1 MPGFMRPRAV
11 APASADYPM
20 KILFFI
26 RSLDVGGSQR
36 QLAMLAAGLA
46 RRSHAVTVALLYL
59 GHPAEAT
66 LERAGV
72 RVVRLNKRGRWDVT
86 GPVVRLWRLF
96 LAERAD
102 AIYSFL
108 PTQTTLAA
116 LLLPPWSPTRLVFG
130 VRSAAMELD
139 KYDALSALSYRLET
153 LLSRRADLVI
163 TNAHAARADAIARGL
178 PADRIAVIANGID
191 TETMRPDP
199 AAGRALR
206 ATWRIAEDEFV
217 IGMVARLDPMKDHA
231 NFIAAAAAFLQRQP
245 DARFVCIGDGP
256 PAYRQQLEALAQ
268 SRGLGGRILWVAEAS
283 ELRAVYNAFDIATLA
298 SAFGEG
304 FPNAVGEAMACGV
317 PVVATDVG
325 DVGAVVGDCGEVVP
339 PRQPDRLSE
348 AWMRMRSRLE
358 WDASLRADV
367 RTRIVRHYDVNTMV
381 EKSERV
387 LSALCAG
394 RSVEEFCQ

>member
-1 MPGFMRPRAV
+1 MPGFMRPCAV
-11 APASADYPM
+11 ALASADFPM
-20 KILFFI
+20 RILFFI

-46 RRSHAVTVALLYL
+46 RRGHGVTVALLYS
-59 GHPAEAT
+59 GHTEAT

-72 RVVRLNKRGRWDVT
+72 RIVRLNKRSRWDVA

-116 LLLPPWSPTRLVFG
+116 LLLPPLSRTRLVFG

-163 TNAHAARADAIARGL
+163 TNARAARADAIARGL

-199 AAGRALR
+199 LAGRALR

-231 NFIAAAAAFLQRQP
+231 NFITAAAAFLQRQP
-245 DARFVCIGDGP
+245 DARFICIGDGL
-256 PAYRQQLEALAQ
+256 PAYRRQLETLAQ
-268 SRGLGGRILWVAEAS
+268 SRGLGRRILWVGEMS

-348 AWMRMRSRLE
+348 AWTRMRSRLAR
-358 WDASLRADV
+358 DAGLRADV
-367 RTRIVRHYDVNTMV
+367 RTRIVRDYDVNTMV
-381 EKSERV
+381 ERSERV

>member
-1 MPGFMRPRAV
+1 
-11 APASADYPM
+11 
-20 KILFFI
+20 
-26 RSLDVGGSQR
+26 
-36 QLAMLAAGLA
+36 
-46 RRSHAVTVALLYL
+46 
-59 GHPAEAT
+59 
-66 LERAGV
+66 
-72 RVVRLNKRGRWDVT
+72 
-86 GPVVRLWRLF
+86 
-96 LAERAD
+96 
-102 AIYSFL
+102 
-108 PTQTTLAA
+108 
-116 LLLPPWSPTRLVFG
+116 
-130 VRSAAMELD
+130 
-139 KYDALSALSYRLET
+139 
-153 LLSRRADLVI
+153 
-163 TNAHAARADAIARGL
+163 
-178 PADRIAVIANGID
+178 
-191 TETMRPDP
+191 
-199 AAGRALR
+199 
-206 ATWRIAEDEFV
+206 
-217 IGMVARLDPMKDHA
+217 MVARLDPMKDHA

>member
-1 MPGFMRPRAV
+1 MRV
-11 APASADYPM
+11 
-20 KILFFI
+20 LLFI
-26 RSLDVGGSQR
+26 RSFDVGGSQR

-46 RRSHAVTVALLYL
+46 RRGHGVTVALLYS
-59 GHPAEAT
+59 GYPTEAT

-72 RVVRLNKRGRWDVT
+72 RIVRLNKRSRWDVA

-116 LLLPPWSPTRLVFG
+116 LLLPPWSRTRLVFG

-163 TNAHAARADAIARGL
+163 TNARAARADAIARGL

-199 AAGRALR
+199 AARRALR

-256 PAYRQQLEALAQ
+256 PAHRRQLEALGQ

-325 DVGAVVGDCGEVVP
+325 DVAAVVGDCGEVVP
-339 PRQPDRLSE
+339 PRQPDLLSD
-348 AWMRMRSRLE
+348 AWTRMRSRLE
-358 WDASLRADV
+358 RDTGLRADV
-367 RTRIVRHYDVNTMV
+367 RTRIVRDYDVNTMV
-381 EKSERV
+381 ERSERI

-394 RSVEEFCQ
+394 RSVEEFC

>member
-1 MPGFMRPRAV
+1 MPGFMRPCAV
-11 APASADYPM
+11 ALASADFPM
-20 KILFFI
+20 RILFFI

-46 RRSHAVTVALLYL
+46 RRGHGVTVALLYS
-59 GHPAEAT
+59 GHTEAT

-72 RVVRLNKRGRWDVT
+72 RIVRLNKRSRWDVA

-116 LLLPPWSPTRLVFG
+116 LLLPPWSRTRLVFG

-163 TNAHAARADAIARGL
+163 TNARAARADAIARGL

-199 AAGRALR
+199 LAGRALR

-231 NFIAAAAAFLQRQP
+231 NFITAAAAFLQRQP
-245 DARFVCIGDGP
+245 DARFICIGDGL
-256 PAYRQQLEALAQ
+256 PAYRRQLETLAQ
-268 SRGLGGRILWVAEAS
+268 SRGLGRRILWVGEMS

-348 AWMRMRSRLE
+348 AWTRMRSRLAR
-358 WDASLRADV
+358 DAGLRADV
-367 RTRIVRHYDVNTMV
+367 RTRIVRDYDVNTMV
-381 EKSERV
+381 ERSERV

>member
-1 MPGFMRPRAV
+1 MRV
-11 APASADYPM
+11 
-20 KILFFI
+20 LLFI
-26 RSLDVGGSQR
+26 RSFDVGGSQR

-46 RRSHAVTVALLYL
+46 RRGHGVTVALLYS
-59 GHPAEAT
+59 GYPTEAT

-72 RVVRLNKRGRWDVT
+72 RIVRLNKRSRWDVA

-116 LLLPPWSPTRLVFG
+116 LLLPPWSRTRLVFG

-163 TNAHAARADAIARGL
+163 TNARAARADAIARGL

-199 AAGRALR
+199 AARRALR

-256 PAYRQQLEALAQ
+256 PAYRRQLEALGQ

-325 DVGAVVGDCGEVVP
+325 DVAAVVGDCGEVVP
-339 PRQPDRLSE
+339 PRQPDLLSD
-348 AWMRMRSRLE
+348 AWTRMRSRLE
-358 WDASLRADV
+358 RDTGLRADV
-367 RTRIVRHYDVNTMV
+367 RTRIVRDYDVNTMV
-381 EKSERV
+381 ERSERI

-394 RSVEEFCQ
+394 RSVEEFC

>member
-1 MPGFMRPRAV
+1 MSGFMRPCAM
-11 APASADYPM
+11 APASVNFPM
-20 KILFFI
+20 RILLFI

-46 RRSHAVTVALLYL
+46 RRGHGVTVALLYS
-59 GHPAEAT
+59 GHPTEAT

-72 RVVRLNKRGRWDVT
+72 RIVRLNKRSRWDVA
-86 GPVVRLWRLF
+86 GPVARLWRLF

-108 PTQTTLAA
+108 PMQTTLAA
-116 LLLPPWSPTRLVFG
+116 LLLPPWSRTRLVFG

-163 TNAHAARADAIARGL
+163 TNARAARADAIARGL

-191 TETMRPDP
+191 TEMMRPDL

-217 IGMVARLDPMKDHA
+217 IGMVARVDPMKDHA
-231 NFIAAAAAFLQRQP
+231 NFITAAAAFLRRQP
-245 DARFVCIGDGP
+245 DARFICIGDGP
-256 PAYRQQLEALAQ
+256 PAYRRQLEALAQ
-268 SRGLGGRILWVAEAS
+268 SRGLGRRILWAGEVS

-325 DVGAVVGDCGEVVP
+325 DVGAVIGDCGEVVP

-348 AWMRMRSRLE
+348 AWMRMRSRLAR
-358 WDASLRADV
+358 DAGLHADV
-367 RTRIVRHYDVNTMV
+367 RTRIVRDYDVNTMV
-381 EKSERV
+381 ERSERV

>member
-1 MPGFMRPRAV
+1 MR
-11 APASADYPM
+11 
-20 KILFFI
+20 ILLFI

-46 RRSHAVTVALLYL
+46 RRGHGVTVALLYS
-59 GHPAEAT
+59 GYPTEAT

-72 RVVRLNKRGRWDVT
+72 RIVRLNKRSRWDVA

-116 LLLPPWSPTRLVFG
+116 LLLPPWSRTRLVFG

-163 TNAHAARADAIARGL
+163 TNARAARADAIARGL

-199 AAGRALR
+199 AARRALR

-367 RTRIVRHYDVNTMV
+367 RTRIVRDYDVNTMV

>member
-1 MPGFMRPRAV
+1 MSGFMRPCAM
-11 APASADYPM
+11 APASVNFPM
-20 KILFFI
+20 RILLFI

-46 RRSHAVTVALLYL
+46 RRGHGVTVALLYS
-59 GHPAEAT
+59 GHPTEAT

-72 RVVRLNKRGRWDVT
+72 RIVRLNKRSRWDVA
-86 GPVVRLWRLF
+86 GPAVRLWRLF

-116 LLLPPWSPTRLVFG
+116 LLLPPWSRTRLVFG

-163 TNAHAARADAIARGL
+163 TNARAARADAIARGL

-191 TETMRPDP
+191 TEMMRPDL

-217 IGMVARLDPMKDHA
+217 IGMVARVDPMKDHA
-231 NFIAAAAAFLQRQP
+231 NFITAAAAFLRRQP
-245 DARFVCIGDGP
+245 DARFICIGDGP
-256 PAYRQQLEALAQ
+256 PAYRRQLEALAQ
-268 SRGLGGRILWVAEAS
+268 SRGLGRRILWAGEVS

-325 DVGAVVGDCGEVVP
+325 DVGAVIGDCGEVVP

-348 AWMRMRSRLE
+348 AWMRMRSRLAR
-358 WDASLRADV
+358 DAGLHADV
-367 RTRIVRHYDVNTMV
+367 RTRIVRDYDVNTMV
-381 EKSERV
+381 ERSERV